1 MGKGRQF
8 KEKKKAIIIEKRR
21 LQKRIQK
28 LMKQGKTVEAGL
40 LYQQY
45 KTREGIK

>member
-1 MGKGRQF
+1 MGKGRDRQ
-8 KEKKKAIIIEKRR
+8 EKKHAKRR
-21 LQKRIQK
+21 FQKRIQK